1 MKVCVGVAF
10 GVGKSVMLLGLLAI
24 WAFGRAAGKAIWADM
39 GHMLGDPMKWTQTL
53 SAILKNAV

>member
-1 MKVCVGVAF
+1 MTNFEVLVVLG
-10 GVGKSVMLLGLLAI
+10 LGLLAI

>member
-1 MKVCVGVAF
+1 MQRFHKDSKIEGVSKFEVGRQQ
-10 GVGKSVMLLGLLAI
+10 AI
-24 WAFGRAAGKAIWADM
+24 GDM